1 MLPCESAKSLKENK
15 VTAEACG
22 SRTHMRKNPRRFSC
36 RLRLSPPGR
45 GASRAIASGLRSGLS
60 LHRPPE
66 SPFRATLTH
75 APRYHHKNDSFCR
88 KPAGVCTSRGVCSR
102 SIGGCA
108 GRNGRVSSL
117 KLSAEMSPNPSPA
130 WVQVWVQL
138 KKEKWL
144 PISRKRHQI
153 GHLDFRSFRLLT
165 DRL

>member
-1 MLPCESAKSLKENK
+1 M
-15 VTAEACG
+15 
-22 SRTHMRKNPRRFSC
+22 
-36 RLRLSPPGR
+36 
-45 GASRAIASGLRSGLS
+45 
-60 LHRPPE
+60 HRPPE

-75 APRYHHKNDSFCR
+75 APRYHQKNNSFYR

-117 KLSAEMSPNPSPA
+117 KLSAEMSPNLSPA

-165 DRL
+165 EGLLVRILPGEPTPLSFNELRTFSGNSALR

>member
-1 MLPCESAKSLKENK
+1 MP
-15 VTAEACG
+15 
-22 SRTHMRKNPRRFSC
+22 
-36 RLRLSPPGR
+36 
-45 GASRAIASGLRSGLS
+45 
-60 LHRPPE
+60 
-66 SPFRATLTH
+66 
-75 APRYHHKNDSFCR
+75 PRYHQKSDSFCR

-117 KLSAEMSPNPSPA
+117 KLSAEMSPKLSPA

-138 KKEKWL
+138 KNEKWL

-165 DRL
+165 DRLQVQILPGEPTSCFRVTWIFRKPDFLVREPS